1 MQLKQLIKSGL
12 GFIIA
17 KKHHINKIGKNVYIG
32 KQTKIT
38 NGKNIYLGN
47 DVQIRPYCDLFADD
61 FIIINEACDI
71 GIRNRIDGNVIF
83 EKKCFNRT

>member
-1 MQLKQLIKSGL
+1 MELKQFIKSSL
-12 GFIIA
+12 GFMIA
-17 KKHHINKIGKNVYIG
+17 KKHHISKIGK
-32 KQTKIT
+32 QAKII
-38 NGKNIYLGN
+38 NAKNIELGN

-61 FIIINEACDI
+61 FLIINEACDI